1 MDGDESR
8 CFCDGTGEEKRDGG
22 KKDVRIKEEETKN
35 VPT

>member
-8 CFCDGTGEEKRDGG
+8 CFCDGTGEERRDGG

-35 VPT
+35 V